1 MKQVNFKH
9 LYLAITNKTIAKQ
22 IWILVLTIFSLFYF
36 TGCVKDELEK
46 KKNNV
51 GYYECNIE
59 GDVNVQFKAEGD
71 CGKVSVKYFP
81 LSQDYDNYRSIVIQG
96 FDGKQIVSIILY
108 FKGSFPT
115 NPVFDLDADAYGG
128 NFGFGQYIPDALNTS
143 SINYLTDERK
153 TGTCTI
159 TEYDQTNQ
167 TISGTFSF
175 TAQGFNNGATLAGVE
190 VGLSGKFTNVPII
203 DLSDPNNP
211 KGPCY
216 NSDGTMLGQGG
227 NDGNNNG
234 NIGGN
239 NGGNNGNN
247 NGNNNGGNS
256 GNGNGNSTI
265 TFKNPIFTPIE
276 ITFNGETKNAP
287 AGGTAIFRG
296 LAGVN
301 GSGNAVTA
309 GKTSSGTQV
318 GLSLTWQLNLNFPAA
333 NTNYDYTLNAGGD
346 VFFLKIKNSAS
357 RPITKVYVNYGL
369 QGQTVDNITLNNDGN
384 TYYLGYYKAFSNSN
398 VRGENG
404 TYSWFWQNLGL
415 SVAQNQSVTLQA
427 VN

>member
-1 MKQVNFKH
+1 MKQTIFNHPTPVIANTTFAKVIG
-9 LYLAITNKTIAKQ
+9 LLFLAIVS
-22 IWILVLTIFSLFYF
+22 LVYF
-36 TGCVKDELEK
+36 TGCVKNDLAK
-46 KKNNV
+46 KKNQG

-59 GDVNVQFKAEGD
+59 GDVTVQFKAEGD
-71 CGKVSVKYFP
+71 CGKVSAKYFP
-81 LSQDYDNYRSIVIQG
+81 LSQDFDDYRSIIIQG

-128 NFGFGQYIPDALNTS
+128 NFGVGNYVPDAYNTS
-143 SINYLTDERK
+143 SINYSTDERK

-175 TAQGFNNGATLAGVE
+175 AAQGYNNGATLAGVE
-190 VGLSGKFTNVPII
+190 VGLSGKFTNVPIV

-227 NDGNNNG
+227 NDGNN
-234 NIGGN
+234 GGS
-239 NGGNNGNN
+239 NGGNNNGN

-287 AGGTAIFRG
+287 AGGTAVFRG
-296 LAGVN
+296 MAGAN
-301 GSGNAVTA
+301 GNGNATTS
-309 GKTSSGTQV
+309 GKTSSGTPV
-318 GLSLTWQLNLNFPAA
+318 GLSLSWQLNLNFPSA
-333 NTNYDYTLNAGGD
+333 NTNFDYTLNAGGD

-357 RPITKVYVNYGL
+357 RAITKVYVNYGL
-369 QGQTVDNITLNNDGN
+369 QAQTVDNITLTNDGN

-415 SVAQNQSVTLQA
+415 SSTQNQSVTLQA